1 MDKINH
7 IKKRI
12 SDLCSTYKIIA
23 TMSTLAIRLKQ
34 YSVVFAQ
41 HKELKKVFSDIVE
54 TVNINYSKEIK
65 NKVINLDIESLP
77 DELSSLVLVKTY
89 NEILALQY
97 SSLFGKNL
105 KNNIKLHQMS
115 LELNP
120 TEGIIHYNMA
130 VLLQKSKK
138 YDEVIDFCK
147 KMIPMTNSQSLK
159 NILADT
165 YEKIGE
171 IGEAIKL
178 HREYFQKN
186 EGDVVTKNKLNE
198 LYRKALK

>member
-1 MDKINH
+1 MDKVKRIE
-7 IKKRI
+7 KRI
-12 SDLCSTYKIIA
+12 SDLCSIFKVIA
-23 TMSTLAIRLKQ
+23 TMITLAIRSKQ
-34 YSVVFAQ
+34 YSVVFTQ
-41 HKELKKVFSDIVE
+41 HKELKKVFSDIVK
-54 TVNINYSKEIK
+54 TVSLNYSKDIT
-65 NKVINLDIESLP
+65 NKVINMDLDSLP
-77 DELSSLVLVKTY
+77 SELSSLKLIQTY

-97 SSLFGKNL
+97 SYLFGKNL
-105 KNNIKLHQMS
+105 KYNIKLHKMC

-130 VLLQKSKK
+130 VLLQKCKK

-147 KMIPMTNSQSLK
+147 KMIPITNSQSLK
-159 NILADT
+159 NVLADT

-178 HREYFQKN
+178 QREYFKKN
-186 EGDVVTKNKLNE
+186 ENDITTINKLKK